1 MICAIGLVWLGI
13 YPQTFLDVSHSSM
26 QWLVNS
32 YVPVQEVVETVQQ
45 TATQLDHVEI
55 NNHELHSIIFYA
67 YAFST
72 GDDCCF
78 DGSRRHAVNF
88 N

>member
-1 MICAIGLVWLGI
+1 MLYLVSQTLNKKQHYTSPLKDLSAREVVILMICAIGLVWLGI
-13 YPQTFLDVSHSSM
+13 FPQTFLDVSHSSM

-55 NNHELHSIIFYA
+55 Q
-67 YAFST
+67 
-72 GDDCCF
+72 
-78 DGSRRHAVNF
+78 
-88 N
+88 

>member
-1 MICAIGLVWLGI
+1 
-13 YPQTFLDVSHSSM
+13 M

-55 NNHELHSIIFYA
+55 Q
-67 YAFST
+67 
-72 GDDCCF
+72 
-78 DGSRRHAVNF
+78 
-88 N
+88 